1 MATRLLTTQRIVN
14 LSSDPVSANSGEVYF
29 NTSSNIFRYYN
40 GSSWQDLASGA
51 GITVSTT
58 APTSPSEGDLWF
70 DSDNANVYIYYDS
83 SWVQVGGG
91 GGGGGT
97 VTSVGVSVPTGL
109 SVANSPVTAA
119 GTIAISLASGYAI
132 PTTTA
137 LDAKAPLISPTF
149 TTPDIGV
156 ATGTSFN
163 SITGLSSTNPV
174 MNGTVAIGTG
184 TTAARAD
191 HVHASDTTRA
201 ALSGA
206 TFTGT
211 VIAPAATTSLAPIRI
226 PHGTAPTS
234 PTNGDVWTT
243 TTGVFARINGTTV
256 GPLGAGG
263 GGASVSDSAPT
274 SPTSGALWY
283 NSLNGKTYVYYQDGT
298 SNQWVEVGAAT
309 IDVTAN
315 YDGGTPTS
323 VYGGISDIDG
333 GGV

>member
-83 SWVQVGGG
+83 AWVQVG

-109 SVANSPVTAA
+109 SVANSPVTSA
-119 GTIAISLASGYAI
+119 GTIAISLASGYTI

-149 TTPDIGV
+149 TTPNIGV

-163 SITGLSSTNPV
+163 SITGLSSTNPL

-263 GGASVSDSAPT
+263 GGVSVSDSAPT
-274 SPTSGALWY
+274 SPTSGELWY
-283 NSLNGKTYVYYQDGT
+283 NSSSARTYLYYEDAN
-298 SNQWVEVGAAT
+298 SDQWVEIG
-309 IDVTAN
+309 TASVDPTGN
-315 YDGGTPTS
+315 YDAGVSNTI
-323 VYGGISDIDG
+323 YGGVTGIDA
-333 GGV
+333 GGVV